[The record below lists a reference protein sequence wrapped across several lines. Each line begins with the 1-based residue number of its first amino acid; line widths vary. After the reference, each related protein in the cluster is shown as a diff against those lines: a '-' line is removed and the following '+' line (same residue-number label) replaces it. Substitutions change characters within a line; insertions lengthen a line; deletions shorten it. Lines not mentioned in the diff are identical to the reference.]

1 MKVAVEYPN
10 FAAMESNQTTV
21 CLSAKSRNEY
31 IELVSGA
38 KLVTIEVSRSNCKD
52 VLLEVVD
59 EHGKSKGKPLEKWLP
74 QIKAKNISG
83 LRFMMNDFSTKPI
96 EIKLTWK

>member
-1 MKVAVEYPN
+1 
-10 FAAMESNQTTV
+10 METV
-21 CLSAKSRNEY
+21 ILSATNRNEY
-31 IELVSGA
+31 VELTTVV
-38 KLVTIEVSRSNCKD
+38 KLVTIEVSRQNCKD

-59 EHGKSKGKPLEKWLP
+59 EQGQSKGKPLEKWLP
-74 QIKAKNISG
+74 QIKAKNIAG

>member
-1 MKVAVEYPN
+1 
-10 FAAMESNQTTV
+10 METV
-21 CLSAKSRNEY
+21 ILSATNRNEY
-31 IELVSGA
+31 VELTTVV
-38 KLVTIEVSRSNCKD
+38 KLVKIEVSRQNCKD

-59 EHGKSKGKPLEKWLP
+59 EQGQSKGKPLEKWLP
-74 QIKAKNISG
+74 QIKAKNIAG

>member
-1 MKVAVEYPN
+1 
-10 FAAMESNQTTV
+10 METV
-21 CLSAKSRNEY
+21 ILSAKKRNEY
-31 IELVSGA
+31 VELTTVV
-38 KLVTIEVSRSNCKD
+38 KLVTIEVSRQNCKD

-59 EHGKSKGKPLEKWLP
+59 EQGQSKGKPLEKWLP
-74 QIKAKNISG
+74 QIKAKNIAG

>member
-1 MKVAVEYPN
+1 MVVADYSN
-10 FAAMESNQTTV
+10 FVAMESNQATV
-21 CLSAKSRNEY
+21 CLSAKSRSEY
-31 IELVSGA
+31 IEIVSGA
-38 KLVTIEVSRSNCKD
+38 KLVAIEVSRSNCKD

-59 EHGKSKGKPLEKWLP
+59 EQGQSKGKPLEKWLP
-74 QIKAKNISG
+74 QIKAKNIAG

>member
-1 MKVAVEYPN
+1 
-10 FAAMESNQTTV
+10 METV
-21 CLSAKSRNEY
+21 ILSAKNRNEY
-31 IELVSGA
+31 VELTTVV
-38 KLVTIEVSRSNCKD
+38 KLVTIEVSRQNCKD

-59 EHGKSKGKPLEKWLP
+59 EQGQSKGKPLEKWLP
-74 QIKAKNISG
+74 QIKAKNIAG

>member
-1 MKVAVEYPN
+1 
-10 FAAMESNQTTV
+10 METV
-21 CLSAKSRNEY
+21 ILSAKNRNEY
-31 IELVSGA
+31 VELTTGV
-38 KLVTIEVSRSNCKD
+38 KLVTIEVSRQNCKD

-59 EHGKSKGKPLEKWLP
+59 EQGQSKGKPLEKWLP
-74 QIKAKNISG
+74 QIKAKNIAG

>member
-1 MKVAVEYPN
+1 MEYPN
-10 FAAMESNQTTV
+10 FAAMERNQATV
-21 CLSAKSRNEY
+21 NLSAKSRNEY
-31 IELVSGA
+31 TELSGA
-38 KLVTIEVSRSNCKD
+38 KFVTIEVSRSNCKD